1 MMGMKEDCSGREKT
15 RKRSLVKE
23 KNLKKK
29 IKTRRKAGNIQEL
42 KALVKEA
49 RRTGPRSD
57 WRVPAMGVLC
67 FFEYRRI
74 LGDLVKI
81 RVEDV
86 TYEDDNIHIYHRR
99 QKTKVENEGSWCS
112 IVDRGR
118 AFIIMGFME
127 EYIARMC
134 LTKGQSLFPKN
145 LGMGE
150 KKVAHPQVKGVCI
163 WEIHSLVGDEY
174 HLPED

>member
-57 WRVPAMGVLC
+57 WRVPAMGISKDT
-67 FFEYRRI
+67 R
-74 LGDLVKI
+74 
-81 RVEDV
+81 
-86 TYEDDNIHIYHRR
+86 
-99 QKTKVENEGSWCS
+99 GSCKDQS
-112 IVDRGR
+112 GR
-118 AFIIMGFME
+118 C
-127 EYIARMC
+127 Y
-134 LTKGQSLFPKN
+134 L
-145 LGMGE
+145 
-150 KKVAHPQVKGVCI
+150 
-163 WEIHSLVGDEY
+163 
-174 HLPED
+174 